1 MIELNIKHEAE
12 KVFAEYL
19 LQPSDRAD
27 NLTVGMF
34 MNNDID
40 GICPFIP
47 GNGYF
52 GYDITGLV
60 TMRDYFGE
68 YVKKEVILNTFYQIA
83 KVLKESVNYMI
94 IQTSFY
100 LDIDNIYVNQEN
112 GNVNLIC
119 IPLFSPVN
127 SGKLTDFF
135 KGVLFGIQF
144 DPEED
149 GSYVPKLMNLI
160 NQKTFNLDGFIFEI
174 EDMLGIEHVVLEEV
188 FEEYP
193 EEVSEEATEEA
204 AEDKTAEQE
213 ETIEEAVKEV
223 SEENVEEAAE
233 EAVKEVPGEDSEEA
247 TEVVSEEAT
256 EEATEK
262 NVEKAAEENAGEKAG
277 EDASESVEGENP
289 QNTDTEAEQNPVLIN
304 VKTDV
309 VVQVNKDSFYIGSD
323 HSSVDF
329 CVIGNDTVDE
339 RHAYIIRHD
348 DNFFVVDNN
357 TMFGTFINRVQVTS
371 DEEIPL
377 SDGVKIRFG
386 TEEFLFKING

>member
-100 LDIDNIYVNQEN
+100 FDIDNIYVNQEN

-213 ETIEEAVKEV
+213 EAIEEAVKE
-223 SEENVEEAAE
+223 
-233 EAVKEVPGEDSEEA
+233 
-247 TEVVSEEAT
+247 VSEEAT